1 MVDVGVPDAFFL
13 LLLLE
18 GDGVL
23 ERFDEGLCDVV
34 DLEECLLDDLSRDL
48 LDPDGVCCGAGE
60 CCLGD
65 LSLLAVSVVGG
76 DILRGSDGVFDDDGD
91 AVLEALDFSLD
102 SLSRFLFSMSRI
114 LFLSLLIA
122 LASTATASA
131 CEYIKVCRCL
141 ISSRSPS
148 GVFFVG
154 EFNSAT
160 NDVIFRT
167 ISRSLRSLAIFLCVE
182 GVLGS

>member
-13 LLLLE
+13 LLD
-18 GDGVL
+18 GDGDL
-23 ERFDEGLCDVV
+23 ECFDEYLCDVV

-48 LDPDGVCCGAGE
+48 PDPDEVCCGAGE

-65 LSLLAVSVVGG
+65 LSLLVVAVVGG
-76 DILRGSDGVFDDDGD
+76 DILRGSNGVFNDGD
-91 AVLEALDFSLD
+91 VVLETLDFSLVAGWLSLD
-102 SLSRFLFSMSRI
+102 SLSKS

-122 LASTATASA
+122 LASVATASA